1 MKTSPFRAKWA
12 VTWPVMGA
20 LALLS
25 LGSPSWAQQ
34 KAAAAPVPAPAL
46 SQPQQPAIP
55 AQAAPA
61 AQAPAAPAPS
71 AAAEA
76 APDASAS
83 ASDSRSLK
91 PTAVALREL
100 SPWSMFLS
108 ADVLV
113 KAVMIGL
120 AFASL
125 LTWTI
130 FIAKIIELAVVQR
143 KLRSALGKISEAR
156 SLAEAQFA
164 LGAKDSVLS
173 ALLAAAMREAR
184 LSAGISSDAGIKERA
199 ASSFAEIVRAEA
211 RRIRLGMGLL
221 ATIGATSPFVGLF
234 GTVWGIMN
242 SFIGISKSQ
251 TTNLAVVA
259 PGIAEALLATAF
271 GLVAAIPAVIIYNHF
286 ARVTKGY
293 LELVGRS
300 SGAAGRLLSRD
311 LDRTH
316 GSSHTRAAE

>member
-1 MKTSPFRAKWA
+1 
-12 VTWPVMGA
+12 
-20 LALLS
+20 
-25 LGSPSWAQQ
+25 
-34 KAAAAPVPAPAL
+34 
-46 SQPQQPAIP
+46 
-55 AQAAPA
+55 
-61 AQAPAAPAPS
+61 
-71 AAAEA
+71 
-76 APDASAS
+76 
-83 ASDSRSLK
+83 
-91 PTAVALREL
+91 
-100 SPWSMFLS
+100 MFKS

-130 FIAKIIELAVVQR
+130 FIAKMIEMTVIQR
-143 KLRSALGKISEAR
+143 KLRNALKKISDSR

-164 LGAKDSVLS
+164 LGAKGSVLS
-173 ALLAAAMREAR
+173 SLLAAAMREAR

-259 PGIAEALLATAF
+259 PGIAEALLATAI

-286 ARVTKGY
+286 SRVTKGY
-293 LELVGRS
+293 LELVGRA

-316 GSSHTRAAE
+316 VGGSHSRAAAE

>member
-1 MKTSPFRAKWA
+1 VASDT
-12 VTWPVMGA
+12 T
-20 LALLS
+20 
-25 LGSPSWAQQ
+25 
-34 KAAAAPVPAPAL
+34 
-46 SQPQQPAIP
+46 
-55 AQAAPA
+55 AAPA
-61 AQAPAAPAPS
+61 DGAGKA
-71 AAAEA
+71 
-76 APDASAS
+76 
-83 ASDSRSLK
+83 LK
-91 PTAVALREL
+91 STAVALREL

-108 ADVLV
+108 SDVVV

-125 LTWTI
+125 MTWTI
-130 FIAKIIELAVVQR
+130 FIAKMIELSVIQR
-143 KLRSALGKISEAR
+143 KLRRALAMISDAR

-164 LGAKDSVLS
+164 LGARRSVLS
-173 ALLAAAMREAR
+173 ALLSAAMREAR
-184 LSAGISSDAGIKERA
+184 LSAGISSDSGIKERA

-211 RRIRLGMGLL
+211 RRVRLGMGLL

-259 PGIAEALLATAF
+259 PGIAEALLATAL

-293 LELVGRS
+293 LELVGRA

-316 GSSHTRAAE
+316 GATHSRAAE